1 MSKYEILRPC
11 MWFCKGQFV
20 ECSKFQEYFTPK
32 AIRSLLKDGFILIHK
47 N

>member
-11 MWFCKGQFV
+11 MWFCQGEFI
-20 ECSKFQEYFTPK
+20 ECKKFQEYFTPK
-32 AIRSLLKDGFILIHK
+32 AIRSLLKDGFILIHR